1 MRTVEA
7 RRAHT
12 LTWARA
18 DVAARR
24 DADIAFYVRRVARDP
39 IGAADRSRLAGLYLQ
54 RARETGDFVDYRRA
68 VGLAGPA
75 PAPRVAHHEDT
86 HVMLAAAFL
95 PQHPFVHGHAAAP
108 AANARL

>member
-1 MRTVEA
+1 VILGGMRTVEA

-54 RARETGDFVDYRRA
+54 RARETGGFVDYRR
-68 VGLAGPA
+68 GERLARRRA
-75 PAPRVAHHEDT
+75 EPRVAHNENT
-86 HVMLAAAFL
+86 YVMLAASLLA
-95 PQHPFVHGHAAAP
+95 QHPFVEVH
-108 AANARL
+108 